1 MKLLRAFDDYWYA
14 PAPPERVALLRVA
27 IGGFSLLYLIAR
39 FGNLTSV
46 SRFQP
51 AEFLPVGVVRVLA
64 EPLPPLVVYV
74 VLLLAI
80 AAGAAFVA
88 GFRYRQS
95 GPLYALLFLWTTSY
109 RNSWGM
115 IFHVENLAVL
125 HLLVLAACPA
135 ADVISFD
142 ARGNGA
148 VMPRDGRYGWP
159 IRAMTAVTAATYVIA
174 GIAKLKFA
182 GLAWAHGDFL
192 RQQVA
197 YDNLRKIE
205 LGSIHAPLGATLV
218 QYGAPFATLALISLV
233 LEFGAPLALF
243 SARFARLW
251 IAGAWAFHVAV
262 AALMAIIF
270 PYQLTLIAFLPYFEL
285 ERWSIVRR
293 IQARV
298 EVARG

>member
-1 MKLLRAFDDYWYA
+1 MKLLRALDDYWFA

-27 IGGFSLLYLIAR
+27 IGGFSLLYLVAR

-46 SRFQP
+46 RRFQA
-51 AEFLPVGVVRVLA
+51 AEFLPVGVIRVLA
-64 EPLPPLVVYV
+64 HPLPPFAVYA

-80 AAGAAFVA
+80 AAGGAFVA
-88 GFRYRQS
+88 GYHYRQS
-95 GPLYALLFLWTTSY
+95 GPLFALLFLWTTSY

-115 IFHVENLAVL
+115 IFHVENLAAL
-125 HLLVLAACPA
+125 HLLLLAACPA
-135 ADVISFD
+135 ADAISFD
-142 ARGNGA
+142 ARGKSA
-148 VMPRDGRYGWP
+148 VLSRDGRYGWP
-159 IRAMTAVTAATYVIA
+159 IRAMMAVTAATYVLA

-182 GLAWAHGDFL
+182 GLSWAHGDFL

-218 QYGAPFATLALISLV
+218 QYGAPFASLALISLA

-243 SARFARLW
+243 SGRFARVW
-251 IAGAWAFHVAV
+251 VAGAWIFHVAV

-270 PYQLTLIAFLPYFEL
+270 PYQLTLVAFLPYFEL
-285 ERWSIVRR
+285 ERWSIVRQ
-293 IQARV
+293 IFARV
-298 EVARG
+298 EASRS